1 VQEASPQLENGYT
14 RLANELL
21 DALIGAGLTSRQWA
35 VVMAVVRKTYGF
47 NKKSDEIGLSQLV
60 LMTGIDK
67 AHLSRTVR
75 ELETARVVHREAG
88 THGHKLSINKH
99 HKQWELLK
107 QQPQLPNKQQLL
119 NEQPGV
125 AESATLGVAE
135 SAIEGL
141 PNQQPQYTSLKTK
154 GKTTPKDTIP
164 HSLRERFDTFW
175 AAYPRKTEKQDALK
189 AFVKLN
195 PDADLFE
202 QILRGLEI
210 SKKSEQWQNK
220 RFVKHAATWLNK
232 ACWTDEVSVEFTP
245 SQMEVI
251 SAYNDSLGGVLG
263 EIDPELFSEERAG
276 AIDAFLT
283 FHSKDPEFWRRYF
296 PWVAENVNVPPH
308 CGLDYLIS
316 RDGFTKVK
324 GGQFMKEK
332 Q

>member
-1 VQEASPQLENGYT
+1 MQEASPQLENGYT

-21 DALIGAGLTSRQWA
+21 DALVGAGLTSRQWA

-47 NKKSDEIGLSQLV
+47 NKKSDEIGLSQLA

-75 ELETARVVHREAG
+75 ELESARVLHREVG

-99 HKQWELLK
+99 HKQWGLLK
-107 QQPQLPNKQQLL
+107 EQPLPKKQQLPN
-119 NEQPGV
+119 EQSGV
-125 AESATLGVAE
+125 AERATEGVAE
-135 SAIEGL
+135 RANEGL
-141 PNQQPQYTSLKTK
+141 PNEQPQYTSLKTTQ
-154 GKTTPKDTIP
+154 KTTPKDTIP

-175 AAYPRKTEKQDALK
+175 AAYPRKTEKQDAMK

-195 PDADLFE
+195 PDDDLFE

-232 ACWTDEVSVEFTP
+232 ACWTDEVTVEFAP
-245 SQMEVI
+245 KQLEVI
-251 SAYNDSLGGVLG
+251 AAYNEALGETLG
-263 EIDPELFSEERAG
+263 EIDPTLFSEERAG
-276 AIDAFLT
+276 AIDAFLA
-283 FHSKDPEFWRRYF
+283 FREKDPTFWQRYF
-296 PWVAENVNVPPH
+296 PWVAKNVDVPPR
-308 CGLDYLIS
+308 CGFDWLIG
-316 RDGFTKVK
+316 RDSFAKVS
-324 GGQFMKEK
+324 GGQFNRKE